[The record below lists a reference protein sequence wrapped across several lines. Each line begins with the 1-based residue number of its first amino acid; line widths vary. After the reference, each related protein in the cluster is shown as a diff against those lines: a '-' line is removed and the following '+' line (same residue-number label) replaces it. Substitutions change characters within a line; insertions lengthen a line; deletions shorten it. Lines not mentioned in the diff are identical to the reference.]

1 MKARAECFAYSYKIL
16 IYSFMQ
22 SYYEACKETEG
33 VTFGLF
39 YEVAIFACH
48 LILLSTFNKKLTIG
62 KPHASTKQTYPHFTL
77 VLYRQQRKN

>member
-1 MKARAECFAYSYKIL
+1 
-16 IYSFMQ
+16 MQ

-33 VTFGLF
+33 DTFGLF

-62 KPHASTKQTYPHFTL
+62 KPQLGVTQIHNAGTAHKVSLTAMDHILSSYSQSAFG
-77 VLYRQQRKN
+77 